1 MPHNQRLKLTLYLKQ
16 NIIVIS
22 FLAVFSVINI
32 VYATNYYWAILFCCL
47 VSILFYYSANQ
58 FIKAQNPDSGILII
72 LSIIILSLTFT
83 QSVGQNA
90 PIWLFHLI
98 IIFQVLFLVSNSK
111 HQIILVVLGVLSG
124 MLTGIIQSQPM
135 ASILSIGIVLIL
147 FSIYGHSTVKSMLK
161 SAESLQNEIL
171 DKVKL
176 NAKLLATRV
185 FQRQVLD
192 STNYAIIAVNEEG
205 IIIEFNKGAE
215 QMLEY
220 KAEDLLGK
228 STPIIFHDKK
238 EVEQRTEELN
248 IKYNVKLKP
257 GFETFVFKNRIGLTN
272 IREWTYITKSK
283 QRLTVLLTIN
293 NIKDEDGRINGYL
306 GIAQNITQKKIQE
319 ENQQTAET
327 IIANSPSVL
336 FKWLPNKERNILY
349 VSTNVSQ
356 ILGYTSVELTKE
368 GFSYNNLIS
377 EEDQISVSDKIFIAT
392 SYQTNQLS
400 SEYRIKNKN
409 NNWVWVEE
417 RTFIKK
423 NIEGQITFFEGIVT
437 DITARKLAE
446 IKLLDSEIR
455 YELAFKRT
463 AAGVWEWVNIEE
475 GIVWWSPRYYD
486 LLGYDDQEIIASYDA
501 FLESLHPDD
510 MERFENTIKRHSED
524 NEPYMLEYRLKTKD
538 GSYKW
543 FLASGQTIR
552 DSNGKPLKMIGSIID
567 IHHKKLNEE
576 LLVAREENFRT
587 FIETAIDLF
596 YQTNPDGY
604 FTYSNQAGLNLTGY
618 TLEELTKLKYVE
630 LIREDYKEQVIAFYT
645 KQRAEKTKLTYLEF
659 PILTKDKKTIWLGQN
674 VQLVFNEGIYKRSQV
689 VARAINLQQS

>member
-1 MPHNQRLKLTLYLKQ
+1 MPQNKRLKLTLYLKQ
-16 NIIVIS
+16 NNIVIS
-22 FLAVFSVINI
+22 FLLVFSVINI
-32 VYATNYYWAILFCCL
+32 VYATNYYWAILFCGL
-47 VSILFYYSANQ
+47 VSTLFYFSANQ
-58 FIKAQNPDSGILII
+58 FIKSENPESGILII
-72 LSIIILSLTFT
+72 LSIIILSLAFT
-83 QSVGQNA
+83 QSIGQDA
-90 PIWLFHLI
+90 PNWLFHLM
-98 IIFQVLFLVSNSK
+98 IIFQILFLVINK
-111 HQIILVVLGVLSG
+111 KYQALLIGLSIVTG
-124 MLTGIIQSQPM
+124 MLTGLIQEQPM
-135 ASILSIGIVLIL
+135 AVTFSRGIALTL
-147 FSIYGHSTVKSMLK
+147 FSIYGYNSVKSMLN
-161 SAESLQNEIL
+161 SAESLHAEIAE
-171 DKVKL
+171 KVSL
-176 NAKLLATRV
+176 NAKLLETRV

-192 STNYAIIAVNEEG
+192 STNYAIIAVNAEG

-248 IKYNVKLKP
+248 IKYNVNLKP
-257 GFETFVFKNRIGLTN
+257 GFETFIFNNRIGLTN

-306 GIAQNITQKKIQE
+306 GVAQNITEKKIQE

-336 FKWLPNKERNILY
+336 FKWLPNKERSILY
-349 VSTNVSQ
+349 VSNNVSQ

-377 EEDQISVSDKIFIAT
+377 EEDQSSVSDKIFIAT

-423 NIEGQITFFEGIVT
+423 NIDGQITFFEGIVT

-455 YELAFKRT
+455 YDLAFKRT
-463 AAGVWEWVNIEE
+463 AAGVWEWVNTEE

-486 LLGYDDQEIIASYDA
+486 LLGYDDQEIVASYDA
-501 FLESLHPDD
+501 FLKNLHPDD

-524 NEPYMLEYRLKTKD
+524 NEPYMLEYRLKTKN

-543 FLASGQTIR
+543 FLASGQTIIDR
-552 DSNGKPLKMIGSIID
+552 KGKPLKMVGSIID
-567 IHHKKLNEE
+567 IHHKKMNEE
-576 LLVAREENFRT
+576 LLIAREENFRT

-604 FTYSNQAGLNLTGY
+604 FTYSNQAGLNHTGY
-618 TLEELTKLKYVE
+618 SLEELTKLKYVE
-630 LIREDYKEQVIAFYT
+630 LIREDYKEQVIAFYS

-674 VQLVFNEGIYKRSQV
+674 VQLIFKDGVYLRSNV
-689 VARAINLQQS
+689 VARVIKLK

>member
-1 MPHNQRLKLTLYLKQ
+1 MPHNKSLKLTLYLKQ
-16 NIIVIS
+16 NTIVMS
-22 FLAVFSVINI
+22 FLLVFSIINI
-32 VYATNYYWAILFCCL
+32 VYATNYFWAILFCGL
-47 VSILFYYSANQ
+47 VSTLFYFSANQ
-58 FIKAQNPDSGILII
+58 FIKAENPESGILII
-72 LSIIILSLTFT
+72 LSIIILSLAFT
-83 QSVGQNA
+83 QSIGQDA
-90 PIWLFHLI
+90 PNWLFHLM
-98 IIFQVLFLVSNSK
+98 IIFQVLFLVINIK
-111 HQIILVVLGVLSG
+111 YQALLIGLSIVTG
-124 MLTGIIQSQPM
+124 MLTGLIQDQPM
-135 ASILSIGIVLIL
+135 AVIFSRGIALTL
-147 FSIYGHSTVKSMLK
+147 FSIYGYNSVKSMLN
-161 SAESLQNEIL
+161 SAESLHAEIAE
-171 DKVKL
+171 KVSL
-176 NAKLLATRV
+176 NAKLLETRV
-185 FQRQVLD
+185 FQRQLLD
-192 STNYAIIAVNEEG
+192 STNYAIIAVNEVG
-205 IIIEFNKGAE
+205 IIVEFNKGAE

-220 KAEDLLGK
+220 KAEELLGK
-228 STPIIFHDKK
+228 STPLLFHDIK
-238 EVEQRTEELN
+238 EVNQRTEDLN
-248 IKYNVKLKP
+248 IKYNTTLKP
-257 GFETFVFKNRIGLTN
+257 SFDTFIFKNRIGLTN

-336 FKWLPNKERNILY
+336 FKWLPNKERGILY

-368 GFSYNNLIS
+368 GVSYNNLIS
-377 EEDQISVSDKIFIAT
+377 QEDQISVSDKIFIAT
-392 SYQTNQLS
+392 SFQTNQLS
-400 SEYRIKNKN
+400 SEYRIKHKN

-423 NIEGQITFFEGIVT
+423 NSDGEITFFEGIVT

-455 YELAFKRT
+455 YELAFKKT

-475 GIVWWSPRYYD
+475 GIVWWSPKYYE
-486 LLGYDDQEIIASYDA
+486 LLGYEDQEIKASYDA
-501 FLESLHPDD
+501 FLESLHPEDVG
-510 MERFENTIKRHSED
+510 RFDNTIKRHAEN
-524 NEPYMLEYRLKTKD
+524 NEPYIMEYRLRTKD

-576 LLVAREENFRT
+576 LILEREENFRT
-587 FIETAIDLF
+587 FIETANDLF

-618 TLEELTKLKYVE
+618 TLEEITKLRPIE
-630 LIREDYKEQVIAFYT
+630 LVREDYKEQVIAFYT
-645 KQRAEKTKLTYLEF
+645 KQQAEKTPLTYLEF
-659 PILTKDKKTIWLGQN
+659 PIITKEKKNVWLGQN
-674 VQLVFNEGIYKRSQV
+674 VQLIFKDGVYLRSQV
-689 VARAINLQQS
+689 VARVMKLK